1 MLERVIEAFGL
12 NKEPATITPI
22 CQGLINHS
30 WKVKTGGEEFVLQQ
44 INEHVFKQ
52 PEAIAYNIA
61 LISDYLKE
69 HQPGYYFTSPVK
81 AVNGEQLVQLDG
93 VGCFRLFPFVK
104 NSHSIDVVQT
114 PEQAF
119 EAAAQFG
126 KFTAALSGFDA
137 QQLKITISHFHDLSL
152 RYADFLGAIKSA
164 DQQRLKEGR
173 ELVQSLLSLSVIV
186 EEYEEMK
193 QTPGFLQRVTH
204 HDTKISNVLFD
215 EKGKG
220 ICVIDLD
227 TVMPGY
233 FTSDVGD
240 MMRTYLC
247 PVNEEETD
255 LSAIEIRKEYFEAI
269 VNGYLLHMQ
278 HHLSGTE
285 AGYFQSAGRFMIYMQ
300 ALRFLTDYL
309 NGDKYYQASHP
320 QQNLLRAKNQY
331 VLLQQ
336 FQAFVNE
343 VPVLL

>member
-1 MLERVIEAFGL
+1 MLERAIEAFGL
-12 NKEPATITPI
+12 DKKPVTITPI

-30 WKVKTGGEEFVLQQ
+30 WKVKAGGEEFVLQQ

-52 PEAIAYNIA
+52 PAAIAHNIA
-61 LISDYLKE
+61 LISDYLQE

-81 AVNGEQLVQLDG
+81 AVNGEQLVHIDG
-93 VGCFRLFPFVK
+93 GYFRLFPFVK
-104 NSHSIDVVQT
+104 NSHSINVVQT
-114 PEQAF
+114 PEQAY

-126 KFTAALSGFDA
+126 KFTASLSGFDP
-137 QQLKITISHFHDLSL
+137 QQLKITIPHFHDLSV
-152 RYADFLGAIKSA
+152 RYADFLDATKKG
-164 DQQRLKEGR
+164 DPQRLKEGH
-173 ELVQSLLSLSVIV
+173 ELIQALLALSVIV
-186 EEYEEMK
+186 EEFEEMK

-215 EKGKG
+215 DKGKG

-285 AGYFQSAGRFMIYMQ
+285 AGYFQSAGKFMIYMQ

-309 NGDKYYQASHP
+309 NGDKYYQAAHP
-320 QQNLLRAKNQY
+320 QHNLIRAKNQF

-343 VPVLL
+343 VPVLP